1 MSEDSEKPKVTGLH
15 WCCTIIIISLTI
27 LAQMDQTKSVAYQ
40 AVDELLKAQ
49 KTHTQLKRQF
59 AVAKLKEDLNK
70 KRQVFEN
77 YEVLSI
83 RKLCLKILYTI

>member
-1 MSEDSEKPKVTGLH
+1 MEPYERRLRKAKGDRTTLILH
-15 WCCTIIIISLTI
+15 NIISLTI

-70 KRQVFEN
+70 KRQLFEN

-83 RKLCLKILYTI
+83 RKRRCV